1 MRHRRHPRADERCAR
16 LLELLTEC
24 AREGRVAPSN
34 AEMADHLGIEFSTT
48 ASKTLQRLEARG
60 DVSIKRFKVERI
72 ITITATGDSTAA
84 PLPRAQPLH
93 ADEAAPA
100 DDQPQS
106 DAAPV
111 ARAHPQPLGID
122 REPCRLCGVRGD
134 IGCRHTR
141 RAARHFLFV
150 PVAFQSPEIAR
161 G

>member
-48 ASKTLQRLEARG
+48 ASKILQRLEARG

-84 PLPRAQPLH
+84 PLPRAQPVN
-93 ADEAAPA
+93 ADGAAGA
-100 DDQPQS
+100 DDQPQGN
-106 DAAPV
+106 APGCFPKV
-111 ARAHPQPLGID
+111 QPLGID

-141 RAARHFLFV
+141 RAQRPILFV
-150 PVAFQSPEIAR
+150 PVSAR
-161 G
+161 SHEAINV